1 MRNSSINLDPWIID
15 SKIPNLIWKIRSDQ
29 SWAFQ
34 GKSAWRSQQRE
45 ALVFSS
51 NQASRRCD
59 SGSMTGDR
67 YTQREERGTEGESK
81 WRKERARN
89 TPPSRVFGSIC
100 LLDARASTFW
110 RLPLVRPCVTPLF
123 PRHACDAVAQM
134 HASPLARVL
143 RRSRTAYR
151 HFPVILIDHSACS
164 LCAGPSL
171 IAPLPFSTVF
181 SPNLC
186 TLSIRYWL
194 HGCSLP
200 FIWEDDSRHSFLL
213 LIQ

>member
-1 MRNSSINLDPWIID
+1 MHYPINPE
-15 SKIPNLIWKIRSDQ
+15 RT
-29 SWAFQ
+29 FQ

-67 YTQREERGTEGESK
+67 YTQREERERERNRGRAS
-81 WRKERARN
+81 RKERVRN

-143 RRSRTAYR
+143 GRSRRAYR

-171 IAPLPFSTVF
+171 IARLPFSSVF

-194 HGCSLP
+194 YGCSLS
-200 FIWEDDSRHSFLL
+200 FIWENHWSFFSSSFFFLCNNL
-213 LIQ
+213 